1 MKQLTLVTGISTSKQ
16 LAPVIDRAA
25 GRSADQ
31 SADRSASGLQRT
43 RRQRTCLQP
52 GLQPYLQRGFT
63 LWELLIVV
71 AIVAITLSMM
81 QFSMGLGDENREL
94 KRVGKD
100 LGKLFHLLNQEAVFE
115 SRNFAISVQDKGFMV
130 LEFDGGDWS
139 AVNDSFFTRIKMTD
153 SQRSQ
158 LLIED
163 LVVDISVETE
173 PKPHI
178 LILSSGEMTPFEW
191 RIEDENSQFGIVLQG
206 NMLGGVLM
214 TGPEPPG

>member
-1 MKQLTLVTGISTSKQ
+1 VKVKLPILATGISIRKRLSQ
-16 LAPVIDRAA
+16 L
-25 GRSADQ
+25 GNFQ
-31 SADRSASGLQRT
+31 SGSFQSDNFQSGK
-43 RRQRTCLQP
+43 CSDSVW
-52 GLQPYLQRGFT
+52 QRGFT

-115 SRNFAISVQDKGFMV
+115 SRNYAISVQENGFIV
-130 LEFDGGDWS
+130 LEYDGGAWTP
-139 AVNDSFFTRIKMTD
+139 AGDSFFTRIKMAE
-153 SQRSQ
+153 SQISE

-163 LVVDISVETE
+163 LVVDISEKE
-173 PKPHI
+173 QPDPHI

-191 RIEDENSQFGIVLQG
+191 RIQDKFSQFRIVLQG
-206 NMLGGVLM
+206 NLVGGILM
-214 TGPEPPG
+214 TGPEPLG

>member
-1 MKQLTLVTGISTSKQ
+1 MPRPEEKVKLPILATGISIRKRVFQSSNFQ
-16 LAPVIDRAA
+16 SGNCSDRVW
-25 GRSADQ
+25 
-31 SADRSASGLQRT
+31 
-43 RRQRTCLQP
+43 
-52 GLQPYLQRGFT
+52 QRGFT

-115 SRNFAISVQDKGFMV
+115 GRNYAISVQETGFIV
-130 LEFDGGDWS
+130 LEFDGGTWTP
-139 AVNDSFFTRIKMTD
+139 AGDSFYARIKMAE
-153 SQRSQ
+153 SQLSE

-163 LVVDISVETE
+163 LVIDISTKEQ
-173 PKPHI
+173 PDPHI

-191 RIEDENSQFGIVLQG
+191 RIQDRFSQSRIVLQG
-206 NMLGGVLM
+206 NLLGGVLM
-214 TGPEPPG
+214 TGPEPSG

>member
-1 MKQLTLVTGISTSKQ
+1 L
-16 LAPVIDRAA
+16 
-25 GRSADQ
+25 
-31 SADRSASGLQRT
+31 
-43 RRQRTCLQP
+43 QRTCLQP
-52 GLQPYLQRGFT
+52 GLQRGFT

-130 LEFDGGDWS
+130 LEFDGGAWS
-139 AVNDSFFTRIKMTD
+139 VVNDSFFTRIKMSD

>member
-1 MKQLTLVTGISTSKQ
+1 MKRLTLVTGISTSKQ
-16 LAPVIDRAA
+16 LAPVIGRAA
-25 GRSADQ
+25 DR

-43 RRQRTCLQP
+43 RRQR
-52 GLQPYLQRGFT
+52 GLQRGFT

-139 AVNDSFFTRIKMTD
+139 AVNDSFFTRIKMSD

-163 LVVDISVETE
+163 LVVDISEKTE
-173 PKPHI
+173 PLPHI

>member
-1 MKQLTLVTGISTSKQ
+1 MPRPEEKVKRPILATGISIRKRLSQ
-16 LAPVIDRAA
+16 LGNFQSGQCSD
-25 GRSADQ
+25 SA
-31 SADRSASGLQRT
+31 
-43 RRQRTCLQP
+43 C
-52 GLQPYLQRGFT
+52 QRGFT

-115 SRNFAISVQDKGFMV
+115 SRNYAISVQENGFIV
-130 LEFDGGDWS
+130 LEFDGSTWTPAG
-139 AVNDSFFTRIKMTD
+139 DSFFIRIKMAE
-153 SQRSQ
+153 SQISE

-163 LVVDISVETE
+163 LVVDISKKEE
-173 PKPHI
+173 PDPHI

-191 RIEDENSQFGIVLQG
+191 RIQDKFSQFGIVLQG
-206 NMLGGVLM
+206 NLVGGVLM
-214 TGPEPPG
+214 TGPEPLG

>member
-1 MKQLTLVTGISTSKQ
+1 MPRPEEKVKLPILATGISIRKRVFQPSNF
-16 LAPVIDRAA
+16 
-25 GRSADQ
+25 Q
-31 SADRSASGLQRT
+31 SGNFQSGNGSASVW
-43 RRQRTCLQP
+43 
-52 GLQPYLQRGFT
+52 QRGFT

-115 SRNFAISVQDKGFMV
+115 SRNYAISVQENGFIV
-130 LEFDGGDWS
+130 LEFDGATWT
-139 AVNDSFFTRIKMTD
+139 AANDSFYARIKMAE
-153 SQRSQ
+153 SQVSE

-163 LVVDISVETE
+163 LLVDISSKEQ
-173 PKPHI
+173 PDPHI

-191 RIEDENSQFGIVLQG
+191 RIQDQYSQFTIVLQG
-206 NMLGGVLM
+206 NLLGGVLM